1 MSAFVLQELLL
12 IGRLFF
18 VFFGSVWVCEEKK
31 SVLIN
36 IGKTVAAQKSHAA
49 VLEICEEVEHFIIVD
64 DPESTGIYYL
74 EFLIVLLRDMLSS
87 DIILVYFQA
96 VSKPVSKGFPDT
108 AHLRNQASQA
118 AKQLADL
125 HASVTYAQNSHQ
137 KRDVSRFKKKLLC
150 LTYLTFFQIVF

>member
-1 MSAFVLQELLL
+1 M
-12 IGRLFF
+12 
-18 VFFGSVWVCEEKK
+18 
-31 SVLIN
+31 
-36 IGKTVAAQKSHAA
+36 AAQKSHAA

-74 EFLIVLLRDMLSS
+74 EFLIVLLRGMLGS
-87 DIILVYFQA
+87 DIILIYFQA

-108 AHLRNQASQA
+108 ARLRNQASQA

-137 KRDVSRFKKKLLC
+137 KTDVSRFKKVFMFNVFDFFFKLFSSRQREALVDKIPN
-150 LTYLTFFQIVF
+150 LAVLEAKMRTKASAVTTTG